1 MGLTILY
8 AETHKVVAKAVK
20 DTFEAEGWRVVL
32 CFDGA
37 AAVNRLASEASYDL
51 LVFDNH
57 LPHINGLELVRY
69 ARRLPNRERTPVIIL
84 SAAEAAAAEARDAGV
99 DAFLRKPHDVGQI
112 VCMVRELVRR

>member
-8 AETHKVVAKAVK
+8 AENHKVVAQAVK
-20 DTFEAEGWRVVL
+20 VTLEAEGWRVVL

-69 ARRLPNRERTPVIIL
+69 ARRLPNRERTPVIML
-84 SAAEAAAAEARDAGV
+84 SAGEAAAAAQDAGA
-99 DAFLRKPHDVGQI
+99 DAFLRKPQDVGLI
-112 VCMVRELVRR
+112 VGKVRELVMR